1 MTQSTDFSEQ
11 DWRTILEGP
20 PAAGLIVL
28 MAQSG
33 GTFKETWALS
43 KSYVEAR
50 QQHGESQLLDEIVST
65 KPKMDHTRY
74 HSHEELQEAG
84 SGISARRSRCCRRR
98 PRRRRWK
105 TTGGSC
111 CSSATTSLRR
121 IASTG
126 SRSPRPNR
134 PPSTAS
140 ARRSARRL
148 AEPGLPW
155 CRDDQTTRVDP
166 RVPAGP
172 RPRGE
177 VGRRGRGSAGSV
189 RAGADP
195 R

>member
-84 SGISARRSRCCRRR
+84 LGHLREAIALLQAKATPEEVEDYRRFVLFLSHNVAAAHREHGVEITPAEQAAIDRVGEALGAASG
-98 PRRRRWK
+98 
-105 TTGGSC
+105 
-111 CSSATTSLRR
+111 
-121 IASTG
+121 
-126 SRSPRPNR
+126 
-134 PPSTAS
+134 
-140 ARRSARRL
+140 
-148 AEPGLPW
+148 
-155 CRDDQTTRVDP
+155 
-166 RVPAGP
+166 
-172 RPRGE
+172 
-177 VGRRGRGSAGSV
+177 
-189 RAGADP
+189 
-195 R
+195 

>member
-84 SGISARRSRCCRRR
+84 LGHLREAIALLQAKATPEEVEDYRRFVLTLAHRVASAHREDGMDVSGPEQAAIEAISSSL
-98 PRRRRWK
+98 
-105 TTGGSC
+105 GGS
-111 CSSATTSLRR
+111 
-121 IASTG
+121 
-126 SRSPRPNR
+126 
-134 PPSTAS
+134 
-140 ARRSARRL
+140 
-148 AEPGLPW
+148 
-155 CRDDQTTRVDP
+155 DDV
-166 RVPAGP
+166 
-172 RPRGE
+172 
-177 VGRRGRGSAGSV
+177 S
-189 RAGADP
+189 
-195 R
+195 